1 MLIGDVNP
9 NVGGQS
15 ERHAT
20 LQMLLDTLALTH
32 VSRYPVEVV
41 SVTFDS
47 VLLRDSRFP
56 KVALLRLSL
65 DESTG
70 KITVY
75 SDRIS
80 NYKFKETSPEFRTRT
95 TNDVAKVRKWLKE
108 YTQPFTPAEV
118 AKLSSGQCRDEF
130 SSWASE
136 FNEAWRMAYASIN
149 RTDIMEDII
158 RYLGGAQPYST
169 GTLAGIAT
177 SEFRTKM
184 LERNRRQNVPHPP
197 VNLFINSDGVCWLT
211 FVENVQYSTCV
222 PKDTKITDSIDA
234 LPLPVREKYSML
246 KLVEDSTYV
255 ESVGLRLSH
264 NNFWLH
270 E

>member
-47 VLLRDSRFP
+47 VMLRDSRFP

-70 KITVY
+70 KITIQ
-75 SDRIS
+75 SERIS

-95 TNDVAKVRKWLKE
+95 TNDLAKVRKWLKE

-130 SSWASE
+130 FSWASE
-136 FNEAWRMAYASIN
+136 FNEAWRAAWASVN
-149 RTDIMEDII
+149 RIDVMEDII

-177 SEFRTKM
+177 PEFRTKM
-184 LERNRRQNVPHPP
+184 LERDRRQNVPQPP

-211 FVENVQYSTCV
+211 FVENIKHSTCT
-222 PKDTKITDSIDA
+222 PKDTKIADSVDA
-234 LPLPVREKYSML
+234 LPLAVREKYSML